1 MPTSKKSRA
10 PAKRKAKA
18 KTSRPVFASIAL
30 VVSDR
35 KKAVEWYTEK
45 LGLDLTTS
53 EDHWI
58 TVGRKGHE
66 GEIHLSRNLDYDPK
80 GELEPREFWRHA
92 PARRGFWTSCAALKS
107 NGVTFFVGPVK
118 ESWGWYAGVRDPD
131 GNELWLAPEA

>member
-66 GEIHLSRNLDYDPK
+66 GEIHLCRNLDYDPK
-80 GELEPREFWRHA
+80 GELEPGNSGVMLRLGGDFE
-92 PARRGFWTSCAALKS
+92 TSCAALKS